1 MFPPVVILV
10 VAEHAPAPPRVDG
23 GGEVEDPPVAVV
35 LGVPGG
41 HDGVVEG
48 AEVLICMIN
57 YYEDN

>member
-1 MFPPVVILV
+1 MVYYTLPRFNVFPPVVILV

-35 LGVPGG
+35 LGVAGG

-48 AEVLICMIN
+48 AEV
-57 YYEDN
+57 